1 MGMRHRRPPLW
12 WPANEPWPIQRSGQP
27 WRAGR
32 VRFFRRIALLALLVL
47 MSGVGG
53 AIALVWTVASRFGI
67 VAASPAGALV
77 VIAGAMLGAL
87 ATAALIVAGGVR
99 LLGRPL
105 AAVMD
110 AAARVADGDY
120 GVRVGEQGAPPLRA
134 LARAFNTMT
143 GRLADHDRL
152 RRELMADV
160 AHELRTPLTVVQG
173 RLEGLLDGV
182 YPRDDRQLDELLE
195 ETRILSRLIDDLRTL
210 ALSEAGTLT
219 LQKEPADVGALAAD
233 AVRAASDEASTR
245 GIAIAVDAPAG
256 LATLDVDP
264 VRIREVIGNLL
275 ANAIRH
281 TPAAGSIDV
290 RVRQLPAAVGIEVRD
305 TGEGMTAD
313 DLAHAFDRFHKGT
326 ASRGSGLGLTIAR
339 NLVVAH
345 GGQITLRSE
354 PGRGTTAT
362 VTLPEAIKN

>member
-1 MGMRHRRPPLW
+1 
-12 WPANEPWPIQRSGQP
+12 
-27 WRAGR
+27 
-32 VRFFRRIALLALLVL
+32 
-47 MSGVGG
+47 
-53 AIALVWTVASRFGI
+53 
-67 VAASPAGALV
+67 
-77 VIAGAMLGAL
+77 
-87 ATAALIVAGGVR
+87 
-99 LLGRPL
+99 
-105 AAVMD
+105 
-110 AAARVADGDY
+110 
-120 GVRVGEQGAPPLRA
+120 
-134 LARAFNTMT
+134 MT

-345 GGQITLRSE
+345 GGPITLRLD
-354 PGRGTTAT
+354 PAT
-362 VTLPEAIKN
+362 PPPP